1 MSRSTILTRI
11 LGVSMVGVL
20 LAGCLA
26 LPKSD
31 RTMFQEPLLAS
42 KGTLPL
48 KAGLMTLTDARPAG
62 ERRSFP
68 DIEDFPDRITLE
80 LLMDLSEAQL
90 FSSIGHDS
98 RGADVILRGE
108 IRSFEWK
115 ARYDWAAVRP
125 RSRVSRRHR
134 HSRRPFDRPGR
145 ARHRR
150 RGREDRSADHLVREG
165 RNRPPPVLGLPI
177 SGLHRGQR
185 PGHRQRVPPRRR
197 RAAGGDPRG
206 RRPHRRRRQA
216 VAAAFSR
223 RRRAA
228 SRGGRVVASSGC
240 E

>member
-11 LGVSMVGVL
+11 LGASLLGVL

-62 ERRSFP
+62 ERGSFR

-115 ARYDWAAVRP
+115 ARYDWAPYVPGLGFLAAIGIPVA
-125 RSRVSRRHR
+125 
-134 HSRRPFDRPGR
+134 PFDGPGR
-145 ARHRR
+145 ARHRD
-150 RGREDRSADHLVREG
+150 RGREDRPADHLVREG

-185 PGHRQRVPPRRR
+185 SGHRKRVPPSGR

-206 RRPHRRRRQA
+206 RDRI
-216 VAAAFSR
+216 VAAVKR
-223 RRRAA
+223 
-228 SRGGRVVASSGC
+228 
-240 E
+240 

>member
-11 LGVSMVGVL
+11 LGVSMVGAL

-26 LPKSD
+26 LPQSD

-68 DIEDFPDRITLE
+68 DIEDFPERITLE

-90 FSSIGHDS
+90 FSTIGHDS

-115 ARYDWAAVRP
+115 PRYNWVPYVPGLGFLAAIGIPVAYSTGQVELAIDVVDAKTDQRIASYTRAATDKHPYWVYRYQDFTAGSDLDTVSAFRRVVEELQAAILADGDRIVAAVKR
-125 RSRVSRRHR
+125 
-134 HSRRPFDRPGR
+134 
-145 ARHRR
+145 
-150 RGREDRSADHLVREG
+150 
-165 RNRPPPVLGLPI
+165 
-177 SGLHRGQR
+177 
-185 PGHRQRVPPRRR
+185 
-197 RAAGGDPRG
+197 
-206 RRPHRRRRQA
+206 
-216 VAAAFSR
+216 
-223 RRRAA
+223 
-228 SRGGRVVASSGC
+228 
-240 E
+240 